1 MLLIHYTGNDEVD
14 KPATVSESTATAT
27 AEYSLPHLGQNL
39 R

>member
-1 MLLIHYTGNDEVD
+1 MLLFHDNGNGEGG
-14 KPATVSESTATAT
+14 KLTTACESIATAT